1 MSGCGNGSRGQE
13 VVSATITAP
22 TRDQPEAPPPRRA
35 ALPAAA
41 VRPMTAW
48 FFLFLVCYQTFHQ
61 AEHTI
66 ETVQLELLHHGSAHT
81 LINGIDFEYV
91 HFGANTLLLYGLIAV
106 AVSAGAAARARLRVE
121 HPWGWRAMLVALGV
135 QGYHV
140 FDHTVRLF
148 EYLRSGGQDPGGTLT
163 VWINPVWFH
172 FAINLTVLIGMFAA
186 FFGLR
191 LHQALFSVPEPRSW
205 PATADRAQAPQAG

>member
-1 MSGCGNGSRGQE
+1 MSGCTDGPGGT
-13 VVSATITAP
+13 VSATITAP
-22 TRDQPEAPPPRRA
+22 PTREEPEAPPPRRA
-35 ALPAAA
+35 ALPVPA

-48 FFLFLVCYQTFHQ
+48 FFLFLVGYQTFHQ

-66 ETVQLELLHHGSAHT
+66 ETVQLQLLHHGTAHT

-106 AVSAGAAARARLRVE
+106 VIGAGAQARARLRAE
-121 HPWGWRAMLVALGV
+121 HPWGFRAMVAALGV

-148 EYLRSGGQDPGGTLT
+148 EYLQSGGKDPGGTLT
-163 VWINPVWFH
+163 VWVNPVWFH
-172 FAINLTVLIGMFAA
+172 FAINLTVLVGMIVA

-191 LHQALFSVPEPRSW
+191 IHEALIPTPEVKPWASSQ
-205 PATADRAQAPQAG
+205 DRPSAPSPG